1 MQRLFLD
8 EISGDEVIL
17 DAEQSRHI
25 AKSLRM
31 RVGDMLMLC
40 DGEGNDYGSIIEE
53 ITKESVRLKIC
64 YKQVSEQEP
73 D

>member
-8 EISGDEVIL
+8 EISGEEVIL
-17 DAEQSRHI
+17 DSEQSRHI

-53 ITKESVRLKIC
+53 ITME
-64 YKQVSEQEP
+64 
-73 D
+73 

>member
-8 EISGDEVIL
+8 EISGEEVIL
-17 DAEQSRHI
+17 DSEQSRHI

-40 DGEGNDYGSIIEE
+40 DGEGNDYAVLSR
-53 ITKESVRLKIC
+53 RL
-64 YKQVSEQEP
+64 QRTP
-73 D
+73 FG

>member
-8 EISGDEVIL
+8 EISGNEVIL
-17 DAEQSRHI
+17 DSEQSRHI

-40 DGEGNDYGSIIEE
+40 DGEDNDYGRIIEE
-53 ITKESVRLKIC
+53 ITKDSVRPKI
-64 YKQVSEQEP
+64 S
-73 D
+73 